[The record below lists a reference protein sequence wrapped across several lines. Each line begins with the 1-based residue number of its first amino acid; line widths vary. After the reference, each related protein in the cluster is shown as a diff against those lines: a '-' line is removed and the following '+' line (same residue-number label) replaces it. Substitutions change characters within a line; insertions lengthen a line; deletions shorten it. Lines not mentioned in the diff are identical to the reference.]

1 MSATLMSET
10 LRYEAGLCSSSDCR
24 VMFQPSWAGCEVEV
38 HSSVERMFGPAIEA
52 LAREMLEAYGVTRGH
67 LLIEDDGALEPV
79 LAARIE
85 TVLRVAGFE
94 SQSEQRSART
104 ALRFC
109 KVENREPG
117 RKDRVRWARLY
128 LPGNQPNF
136 MINADSF
143 GADMLVFDLEDSVP
157 PDRKLEARILVRNM
171 LCSSILFKKSELA
184 VRINP
189 LRGSC
194 GKEDLEEV
202 LGAKPHAI
210 VLPKT
215 ASALD
220 VQQLDE
226 ELSRLEGKYGITK
239 GSVLIMPLIE
249 TAEGVLAAREIA
261 GASHRNAALLFGYED
276 FMTDIHARQD
286 AVLDNGLV
294 QSSQLGALLARQMI
308 VLAARVCG
316 IEPLDSV
323 IADISDNEALKRS
336 CAEARQIGM
345 GGKAAIHPMQIPTIR
360 ACFAPSEQDI
370 AWARGIVEAYEKS
383 MSEGK
388 GTAVQASSMIDA
400 PVVARARR
408 ILQEAENK
416 D

>member
-1 MSATLMSET
+1 MSET
-10 LRYEAGLCSSSDCR
+10 QRYEAGLCSSSDCR
-24 VMFQPSWAGCEVEV
+24 VLFQPSHAACEVEV
-38 HSSVERMFGPAIEA
+38 RSSVERLFGSAIEA
-52 LAREMLEAYGVTRGH
+52 LARKMLEAYGVTRGH
-67 LLIEDDGALEPV
+67 LLIEDDGALELV

-85 TVLRVAGFE
+85 TVLRMAGYE
-94 SQSEQRSART
+94 SKSEPQTPRT
-104 ALRFC
+104 ESGC
-109 KVENREPG
+109 
-117 RKDRVRWARLY
+117 KDRVRWARLY
-128 LPGNQPNF
+128 LPGNQPHF
-136 MINADSF
+136 MVNADSF
-143 GADMLVFDLEDSVP
+143 GADTLVFDLEDSVP

-171 LCSSILFKKSELA
+171 LCSSLLFKKSELA

-202 LGAKPHAI
+202 LKARPHAI

-215 ASALD
+215 ETARD
-220 VQQLDE
+220 VQELDE
-226 ELSRLEGKYGITK
+226 ALTRLENELEIAR

-249 TAEGVLAAREIA
+249 TAAGVLAARKIA
-261 GASHRNAALLFGYED
+261 AASPRNAALLFGYED
-276 FMTDIHARQD
+276 FMTDIHARQN
-286 AVLDNGLV
+286 AVLENGSV

-308 VLAARVCG
+308 VLAARASG

-345 GGKAAIHPMQIPTIR
+345 GGKAAIHPMQIPVIR
-360 ACFAPSEQDI
+360 ECFAPSEQDI
-370 AWARGIVEAYEKS
+370 AEAREIIEAYEKS
-383 MSEGK
+383 LSEGK
-388 GTAVQASSMIDA
+388 GAAAQASSMIDT

-408 ILQEAENK
+408 ILQEAKNK